1 MRNGAAMAQKV
12 ETLFVDDIDGSAAQD
27 TIQFGLDGTRYEI
40 DLNADHVRELRAIFS
55 RYSQAG
61 RKVTG
66 ASRRGSPA
74 RRKAS
79 ADGAA
84 TDVRNW
90 AKAHGIKVKD
100 RGRVPADVLAQ
111 YRAAVGK

>member
-1 MRNGAAMAQKV
+1 MAQKV

-27 TIQFGLDGTRYEI
+27 TILFGVDGARYEI
-40 DLNADHVRELRAIFS
+40 DLNSEHAKELRAIFS

-61 RKVTG
+61 RKISG
-66 ASRRGSPA
+66 PSRRGNPA

-90 AKAHGIKVKD
+90 AKAHGLKVKD

-111 YRAAVGK
+111 YRAAGGR